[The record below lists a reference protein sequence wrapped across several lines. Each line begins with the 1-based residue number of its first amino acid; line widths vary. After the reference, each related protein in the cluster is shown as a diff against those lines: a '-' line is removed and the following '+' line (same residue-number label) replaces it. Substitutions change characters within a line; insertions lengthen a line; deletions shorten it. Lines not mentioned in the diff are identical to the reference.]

1 MTACVTGE
9 TVGEN
14 VCVGNLFLP
23 VPDTDFR
30 DFLDAVLELRRFA
43 PEIVVAVEK
52 DLDGVAREKKRLRLA
67 DRRFLESQ
75 TDVLPAMDIRERNIL
90 AAELNLAVGHP
101 RLPGEVVYV
110 FLMMRGLL
118 GSLTTKTA
126 WRFQRESMSVY
137 GFLQDRGLK
146 LPGKTTI
153 LENVNAVSLATRE
166 LIFAKQIAF
175 ILGEK
180 LDDFKGLTVD
190 STAVKANS
198 AWPTD
203 AKILTGLLRRADRLG
218 QKLHL
223 FGLDDFRQGW
233 VPRWLE
239 EMDKLEFQICL
250 VAGKAKSKGKLKKH
264 YRQLLKRGHKAA
276 EALTSEWNRRVQG
289 LALEKQAPRRRVL
302 LQRVGQQIQAD
313 LADANR
319 VLAYAHDRVF
329 HDKVLPST
337 QKVLSLSDGSA
348 AFIQKGSR
356 LPVIGYKPQLVRS
369 EKGFVTTLRVPQG
382 NAADCGEL
390 VPAIADSIRRTTV
403 VPALVSTDDGYASA
417 KGRDEVLGLGVKTLS
432 ISGAK
437 GKKLTDPSDWDSKEY
452 REARRNRSAVE
463 SLMFTIK
470 DGFEFGELGRRGL
483 EAVREELLEKVLAYN
498 CCRIVL
504 MRKRRRGE
512 LDQAA

>member
-1 MTACVTGE
+1 
-9 TVGEN
+9 
-14 VCVGNLFLP
+14 
-23 VPDTDFR
+23 
-30 DFLDAVLELRRFA
+30 
-43 PEIVVAVEK
+43 
-52 DLDGVAREKKRLRLA
+52 
-67 DRRFLESQ
+67 
-75 TDVLPAMDIRERNIL
+75 
-90 AAELNLAVGHP
+90 
-101 RLPGEVVYV
+101 V
-110 FLMMRGLL
+110 FLMIRGFL
-118 GSLTTKTA
+118 GSVTTKSA
-126 WRFQRESMSVY
+126 WRFLCESMSVY

-146 LPGKTTI
+146 LPGETTI

-166 LIFAKQIAF
+166 LIFAKQIAM
-175 ILGEK
+175 ILGER
-180 LDDFKGLTVD
+180 LDDFKRLTVD

-203 AKILTGLLRRADRLG
+203 ARMLTGLLRRADRLG
-218 QKLHL
+218 QTLHL

-250 VAGKAKSKGKLKKH
+250 AAGKAKSKGKLKRR

-276 EALTSEWNRRVQG
+276 ESLTAEWNRLAQG
-289 LALEKQAPRRRVL
+289 LALEKQAPSRRALLERVV
-302 LQRVGQQIQAD
+302 QRIQAD
-313 LADANR
+313 LTDARR
-319 VLAYAHDRVF
+319 VLAYAYARVF

-369 EKGFVTTLRVPQG
+369 ESGFVTSLLVPLG
-382 NAADCGEL
+382 NAADSGEL
-390 VPAIADSIRRTTV
+390 LPAIADSIRRTTV

-417 KGRDEVLGLGVKTLS
+417 KGRDAVLGLGVKDLS

-437 GKKLTDPSDWDSKEY
+437 GKKLTDPGDWASQEY
-452 REARRNRSAVE
+452 RDARRNRSAVE

-470 DGFEFGELGRRGL
+470 DGFEFGEVGRRGL

-504 MRKRRRGE
+504 MRKRKRE
-512 LDQAA
+512 KLDQAA

>member
-1 MTACVTGE
+1 MTTCATRGKVD
-9 TVGEN
+9 EN
-14 VCVGNLFLP
+14 GCVGNLFLP

-30 DFLDAVLELRRFA
+30 EFLAEVLELIRYA
-43 PEIVVAVEK
+43 PEIVVAIEK
-52 DLDGVAREKKRLRLA
+52 DLDDVAREKKRLRLA

-75 TDVLPAMDIRERNIL
+75 TAALPAMDIRERNVL
-90 AAELNLAVGHP
+90 AAELNLAVGRP

-110 FLMMRGLL
+110 FLMIRGFL
-118 GSLTTKTA
+118 GSVTTKSA
-126 WRFQRESMSVY
+126 WRFLCESMSVY

-146 LPGKTTI
+146 LPGETTI

-166 LIFAKQIAF
+166 LIFAKQIAM
-175 ILGEK
+175 ILGES
-180 LDDFKGLTVD
+180 LDDFKRLTVD

-203 AKILTGLLRRADRLG
+203 AKMLTGLLRRANRLG
-218 QKLHL
+218 QTLHL

-250 VAGKAKSKGKLKKH
+250 AAGKAKSKGKLKRR

-276 EALTSEWNRRVQG
+276 DALTAEWNRLVQG
-289 LALEKQAPRRRVL
+289 LAMEKQAPSRRALLERVV
-302 LQRVGQQIQAD
+302 QRIQAD
-313 LADANR
+313 LTDARR
-319 VLAYAHDRVF
+319 VLAYAYDRVF

-369 EKGFVTTLRVPQG
+369 ENGFVTSLLVPLG
-382 NAADCGEL
+382 NAADSGEL

-417 KGRDEVLGLGVKTLS
+417 KGRDAVLGLGVKDLS

-437 GKKLTDPSDWDSKEY
+437 GKKLTDPDDWASQEY
-452 REARRNRSAVE
+452 RDARRNRSAIE

-470 DGFEFGELGRRGL
+470 DGFEFGEVGRRGL

-504 MRKRRRGE
+504 MRKRKRAE